1 MFSSVSG
8 FHHRGGDPY
17 ETGSDTPIPNFIAS
31 VSPLLSRVCSGLK
44 NVRSNPADAGRNR
57 SILIYCSTTALR
69 SQEKPQANHG
79 FAAKKNVFCAAA
91 RSRSFHALGRGRR
104 SVSRLLARVAFRLS
118 EKSPKGCTLL
128 ATPATDCRCVQ
139 TYSARQTC
147 MAFISRAA
155 AARAI
160 KTQTAPRPTK
170 ARLVCRKATK
180 FNPSRQMRPGR

>member
-79 FAAKKNVFCAAA
+79 FAAKKTSFVLRRARERETISGAAGEVFRNCWREWLSACPKSN
-91 RSRSFHALGRGRR
+91 RRGAPFWHLRR
-104 SVSRLLARVAFRLS
+104 QTAGACKLIRRGKLAWLSSPAPLPLVPLKRRLL
-118 EKSPKGCTLL
+118 
-128 ATPATDCRCVQ
+128 
-139 TYSARQTC
+139 
-147 MAFISRAA
+147 RAQRKRASLGKA
-155 AARAI
+155 A
-160 KTQTAPRPTK
+160 
-170 ARLVCRKATK
+170 K
-180 FNPSRQMRPGR
+180 FNPSRQMRHGR

>member
-79 FAAKKNVFCAAA
+79 FAAKKRLLCCGALESVK
-91 RSRSFHALGRGRR
+91 RSRARQEKCFATAGASGFP
-104 SVSRLLARVAFRLS
+104 LARKVTEGAHPFGISGDRLQVRANLFGAANLHGFHL
-118 EKSPKGCTLL
+118 PRR
-128 ATPATDCRCVQ
+128 CRSCH
-139 TYSARQTC
+139 
-147 MAFISRAA
+147 
-155 AARAI
+155 
-160 KTQTAPRPTK
+160 
-170 ARLVCRKATK
+170 
-180 FNPSRQMRPGR
+180 